1 MSTKAPFKVY
11 DASAGSGKTFALVK
25 EYLKLLFTRK
35 HNDGFKQILAIT
47 FTNKAVGEMKIRI
60 LDTLKSFSDP
70 EIISNPN
77 GMFEAITTELNL
89 KPTDVHLK
97 SIALLNTIMHNYAAF
112 DISTIDGFNHRL
124 IRTFAHDLKI
134 PINFEVELDTPTL
147 LNQAVDSLISKA
159 GTDAKLTK
167 VLIDFAL
174 EKADDDKSWDV
185 SRDFNSIAKLLIN
198 DNDLPHLDT
207 IKYKTLE
214 DFNTLKAEL
223 IKKLKNQETL
233 IKQLATNLLDV
244 FKSNG
249 LDAKSFSRGTLF
261 NHFVKVSNFEFYK
274 IYENKLADNIAQ
286 GNVYTKTLDSAKA
299 QIIDQLL
306 PEIEKVY
313 HLIKDNVTSLKFIKA
328 VYKNVTPLSVLNA
341 INKELTTIKED
352 ENKLLISEFNTL
364 ISKEIKNQ
372 PTPFIYERLG
382 EKFRHYFID
391 EFQDTSQ
398 MQWENLVPLIE
409 NTLTGQNLKGEQ
421 GSAML
426 VGDAKQAIYR
436 WRGGKA
442 EQFLGLTKS
451 DNPFPIEKEVVRL
464 EYNYRSF
471 NQVIQF
477 NNAFFNY
484 LSNTSF
490 RSTDYSDLYKKA
502 NQIPVLS
509 QEGFVNI
516 QFLDLQKEDD
526 VNELFPETVYETIN
540 KCLVNG
546 YNLKDICILVRKKKE
561 GVAVAEFLSEKG
573 VRITSS
579 ETMQINNSEEVKLVI
594 NVFKLL
600 INPNHLEVKIKVL
613 DYIANTNNIQDKHAF
628 FKANL
633 NAPLQDFFNSFEQ
646 FSIYCN
652 PTALVQLSLF
662 DLAEQIVRSFKMTE
676 TSNAYIQY
684 FLDIVL
690 EFSQKQISDLPS
702 FVDYYESKK
711 ESLNIVSPSN
721 QNAVQIMTIHKSK
734 GLEFPVVIFPYA
746 HLDIYKEVEPK
757 EWFPLDQEQFNG
769 FTKTLLNFNKDFEE
783 FGTTGETIYNQ
794 HRSEQELDNINLLYV
809 ALTRPIEQLYIISKK
824 ENPVKGIITQNT
836 YSGLLTNYLID
847 NSLWNDAQLEYSFG
861 KVERESQHEDKVEN
875 TQETDQFI
883 SVSKLDHNIKIITKS
898 GYLWDTEQEN
908 AIEKGNLIH
917 DIMSQIQTIEDVQQ
931 VIFGYIQQGSINK
944 QQAQILTHTINGII
958 NTPEVNPYFTN
969 QYTIYNERDIITKTG
984 NIIRPDRLAI
994 KDNEAVII
1002 DYKTGLSN
1010 PKYQQQLEEYSDIL
1024 KEMNFTVKKKILIY
1038 VNDTIKIVT
1047 Y

>member
-1 MSTKAPFKVY
+1 MSTKVPFKVY

-207 IKYKTLE
+207 IKHKTLE

-223 IKKLKNQETL
+223 IKKIKNQETL

-261 NHFVKVSNFEFYK
+261 NHFVKASNLELNNL
-274 IYENKLADNIAQ
+274 YENKLADNIAQ

-490 RSTDYSDLYKKA
+490 SSIDYSDLYKKA
-502 NQIPVLS
+502 NQIPVLN

-579 ETMQINNSEEVKLVI
+579 ETMLINNSEEVKLVI

-633 NAPLQDFFNSFEQ
+633 NAPLQDFFKSFEQ
-646 FSIYCN
+646 FSIFCN

>member
-1 MSTKAPFKVY
+1 MSTKVPFKVY

-198 DNDLPHLDT
+198 DNDLPHLDS
-207 IKYKTLE
+207 IKHKTLE

-223 IKKLKNQETL
+223 IKKIKNQETL
-233 IKQLATNLLDV
+233 IRQLATNLLDV

-490 RSTDYSDLYKKA
+490 SSIDYSDLYKKA

-561 GVAVAEFLSEKG
+561 GVAIAEFLSEKG

-579 ETMQINNSEEVKLVI
+579 ETMLINNSEEVKLVI

-600 INPNHLEVKIKVL
+600 TNPNHLEVKIKVL

-690 EFSQKQISDLPS
+690 EFSQKQISDLAS

-931 VIFGYIQQGSINK
+931 VIFDYIQQGSINK

-1002 DYKTGLSN
+1002 DYKTGLPN
-1010 PKYQQQLEEYSDIL
+1010 PKYQQQLEEYSNIL

>member
-1 MSTKAPFKVY
+1 MSTKTPFKVY

-70 EIISNPN
+70 EIITKPN
-77 GMFEAITTELNL
+77 GMFEAITTELDL

-134 PINFEVELDTPTL
+134 PINFEVELDTPSL
-147 LNQAVDSLISKA
+147 LNQAVDSLIAKA
-159 GTDAKLTK
+159 GTDVALTK

-185 SRDFNSIAKLLIN
+185 SRDFNTIAKLLIN
-198 DNDLPHLDT
+198 DNDLPHLDS
-207 IKYKTLE
+207 IKHKTLE
-214 DFNTLKAEL
+214 DFKSLKAQL
-223 IKKLKNQETL
+223 IKKIKYQETL
-233 IKQLATNLLDV
+233 IKQTANQLLEV
-244 FKSNG
+244 FKTNG
-249 LDAKSFSRGTLF
+249 LDAKSFSRGTLY

-274 IYENKLADNIAQ
+274 LYDNKLADNIAE

-299 QIIDQLL
+299 QLIDQLL
-306 PEIEKVY
+306 PQIDKTY
-313 HLIKDNVTSLKFIKA
+313 HLIKENVISLKFIKA

-421 GSAML
+421 GTAML

-442 EQFLGLTKS
+442 EQFLGLTKT
-451 DNPFPIEKEVVRL
+451 DNPFPIDKEVVRL

-471 NQVIQF
+471 KKVITF
-477 NNAFFNY
+477 NNTFFEF
-484 LSNTSF
+484 LANTSF
-490 RSTDYSDLYKKA
+490 SSNDYSDLYKKA
-502 NQIPVLS
+502 NQIPVLN

-526 VNELFPETVYETIN
+526 INELFPETVFDTIN
-540 KCLVNG
+540 QCLTNG

-561 GVAVAEFLSEKG
+561 GVAIAEFLSEKG
-573 VRITSS
+573 VKITSS
-579 ETMQINNSEEVKLVI
+579 ETMLINNSEEVKLVI
-594 NVFKLL
+594 NIFKLL
-600 INPNHLEVKIKVL
+600 INPNHLEVRIKVL
-613 DYIANTNNIQDKHAF
+613 DYLANTNAIQDKHAYFKTNLELPLPEF
-628 FKANL
+628 FKG
-633 NAPLQDFFNSFEQ
+633 FEQ
-646 FSIYCN
+646 FSIHCN
-652 PTALVQLSLF
+652 PTELVELSLF
-662 DLAEQIVRSFKMTE
+662 DLTEDIVRSFKMTE

-711 ESLNIVSPSN
+711 DSLNIVSPSN

-757 EWFPLDQEQFNG
+757 EWFPLDQEQFSG
-769 FTKTLLNFNKDFEE
+769 FSKTLLNFNKDFEE
-783 FGTTGETIYNQ
+783 YGTTGETIYNQ
-794 HRSEQELDNINLLYV
+794 HRAEQELDNINLLYV

-824 ENPVKGIITQNT
+824 EKLVKGIVTHNT

-847 NSLWNDAQLEYSFG
+847 KGLWSDSQLEYTFG
-861 KVERESQHEDKVEN
+861 KANRESLLEDKLEN
-875 TQETDQFI
+875 TQETELFI
-883 SVSKLDHNIKIITKS
+883 SVSKQDHNIKIITKS

-917 DIMSQIQTIEDVQQ
+917 DIMSEINTIVDVEPVILTYTQT
-931 VIFGYIQQGSINK
+931 GTINK
-944 QQAQILTHTINGII
+944 EQALILNNTITNII
-958 NTPEVNPYFTN
+958 NTPELIPYFTDN
-969 QYTIYNERDIITKTG
+969 YTIYNERDIITKSG
-984 NIIRPDRLAI
+984 KIIRPDRLAI
-994 KDNEAVII
+994 KDNEAIII

-1010 PKYQQQLEEYSDIL
+1010 PKYQQQLEEYSDTL
-1024 KEMNFTVKKKILIY
+1024 KEMNYMVKKKILIY

>member
-1 MSTKAPFKVY
+1 MSTKVPFKVY

-77 GMFEAITTELNL
+77 GMFAAITTELNL

-198 DNDLPHLDT
+198 DNDLPHLDS
-207 IKYKTLE
+207 IKHKTLE

-223 IKKLKNQETL
+223 IKKIKNQETL

-442 EQFLGLTKS
+442 EQFLGLTKR

-471 NQVIQF
+471 KQVIQF

-484 LSNTSF
+484 LSNTSI
-490 RSTDYSDLYKKA
+490 SSIDYSDLYKKA

-561 GVAVAEFLSEKG
+561 GVAIAEFLSEKG

-579 ETMQINNSEEVKLVI
+579 ETMLINNSEEVKLVI

-633 NAPLQDFFNSFEQ
+633 NAPLQDFFKSFEQ
-646 FSIYCN
+646 FSIFCN
-652 PTALVQLSLF
+652 PTALVQLSLY

-917 DIMSQIQTIEDVQQ
+917 DIMSQIHTIEDVQQ

>member
-1 MSTKAPFKVY
+1 MSTKVPFKVY

-60 LDTLKSFSDP
+60 LDTLKSFSHP

-223 IKKLKNQETL
+223 IKKIKNQETL

-490 RSTDYSDLYKKA
+490 SSTDYSDLYKKA

-526 VNELFPETVYETIN
+526 VNELFPETVYETIH

-579 ETMQINNSEEVKLVI
+579 ETMLINNSEEVKLVI

-633 NAPLQDFFNSFEQ
+633 NAPLQDFFKSFEQ
-646 FSIYCN
+646 FSIFCN

-917 DIMSQIQTIEDVQQ
+917 DIMSQIHTIEDVQQ

-1002 DYKTGLSN
+1002 DYKTGLPN

>member
-77 GMFEAITTELNL
+77 GMFAAITTELNL

-198 DNDLPHLDT
+198 DNDLPHLDS
-207 IKYKTLE
+207 IKHKTLE

-223 IKKLKNQETL
+223 IKKIKNQETL

-421 GSAML
+421 GSTML

-471 NQVIQF
+471 KQVIQF

-490 RSTDYSDLYKKA
+490 SSIDYSDLYKKA

-516 QFLDLQKEDD
+516 QFLALQKEDD

-561 GVAVAEFLSEKG
+561 GVAIAEFLSEKG

-579 ETMQINNSEEVKLVI
+579 ETMLINNSEEVKLVI

-633 NAPLQDFFNSFEQ
+633 NAPLQDFFKSFEQ
-646 FSIYCN
+646 FSIFCN

-746 HLDIYKEVEPK
+746 HLNIYKEVEPK

-917 DIMSQIQTIEDVQQ
+917 DIMSQIHTIEDVQQ

>member
-1 MSTKAPFKVY
+1 MSTKVPFKVY

-207 IKYKTLE
+207 IKHKTLE

-223 IKKLKNQETL
+223 IKKIKNQETL

-261 NHFVKVSNFEFYK
+261 NHFVKASNLELNNL
-274 IYENKLADNIAQ
+274 YENKLADNIAQ

-341 INKELTTIKED
+341 INKELTSIKED

-442 EQFLGLTKS
+442 EQFLGLTKR

-490 RSTDYSDLYKKA
+490 SSIDYSDLYKKA
-502 NQIPVLS
+502 NQIPVLN

-561 GVAVAEFLSEKG
+561 GVAIAEFLSEKG

-579 ETMQINNSEEVKLVI
+579 ETMLINNSEEVKLVI

-633 NAPLQDFFNSFEQ
+633 NASLQDFFKSFEQ
-646 FSIYCN
+646 FSIFCN

-875 TQETDQFI
+875 TKETDQFI

-931 VIFGYIQQGSINK
+931 VIYGYIQQGNINK

-984 NIIRPDRLAI
+984 NIIRPDRLVI

>member
-1 MSTKAPFKVY
+1 MSTKVPFKVY

-198 DNDLPHLDT
+198 DNDLPHLDS
-207 IKYKTLE
+207 IKHKTLE

-223 IKKLKNQETL
+223 IKKIKNQETL

-490 RSTDYSDLYKKA
+490 SSTDYSDLYKKA

-561 GVAVAEFLSEKG
+561 GVAIAEFLSEKG

-579 ETMQINNSEEVKLVI
+579 ETMLINNSEEVKLVI

-633 NAPLQDFFNSFEQ
+633 NAPLQDFFKSFEQ
-646 FSIYCN
+646 FSIFCN

-1002 DYKTGLSN
+1002 DYKTGLPN

>member
-1 MSTKAPFKVY
+1 MSTKVPFKVY

-223 IKKLKNQETL
+223 IKKIKNQETL

-421 GSAML
+421 GSTML

-490 RSTDYSDLYKKA
+490 SSTDYSDLYKKA

-526 VNELFPETVYETIN
+526 VNELFPETVYETIH

-579 ETMQINNSEEVKLVI
+579 ETMLINNSEEVKLVI

-1010 PKYQQQLEEYSDIL
+1010 PKYQQQLEEYSDTL

>member
-1 MSTKAPFKVY
+1 MSTKVPFKVY

-223 IKKLKNQETL
+223 IKKIKNQETL

-490 RSTDYSDLYKKA
+490 SSTDYSDLYKKA

-579 ETMQINNSEEVKLVI
+579 ETMLINNSEEVKLVI

-633 NAPLQDFFNSFEQ
+633 NAPLQDFFKSFEQ
-646 FSIYCN
+646 FSIFCN

>member
-1 MSTKAPFKVY
+1 MSTKVPFKVY

-159 GTDAKLTK
+159 GTDVKLTK

-207 IKYKTLE
+207 IKHKTLE

-223 IKKLKNQETL
+223 IKKIKNQETL

-490 RSTDYSDLYKKA
+490 SSTDYSDLYKKA
-502 NQIPVLS
+502 NQIPILS

-526 VNELFPETVYETIN
+526 VNELFPETVYETIH

-561 GVAVAEFLSEKG
+561 GVAIAEFLSEKG

-579 ETMQINNSEEVKLVI
+579 ETMLINNSEEVKLVI

-652 PTALVQLSLF
+652 PTALVQLSLY

-917 DIMSQIQTIEDVQQ
+917 DIMSQIHTIEDVQQ

>member
-70 EIISNPN
+70 EIISKPN

-159 GTDAKLTK
+159 GTDTKLTK

-198 DNDLPHLDT
+198 DNDLPHLDN
-207 IKYKTLE
+207 IKHKTLE

-223 IKKLKNQETL
+223 IKKIKNQETL

-261 NHFVKVSNFEFYK
+261 NHFIKASNLELNNL
-274 IYENKLADNIAQ
+274 YENKLADNIAQ

-490 RSTDYSDLYKKA
+490 SSIDYSDLYKKA

-509 QEGFVNI
+509 QDGFVNI

-540 KCLVNG
+540 KCLDNG

-561 GVAVAEFLSEKG
+561 GVAIAEFLSEKG

-579 ETMQINNSEEVKLVI
+579 ETMLINNSEEVKLVI

-633 NAPLQDFFNSFEQ
+633 NASLQDFFKSFEQ
-646 FSIYCN
+646 FSVYCN

-757 EWFPLDQEQFNG
+757 EWFPLDQEQYSG
-769 FTKTLLNFNKDFEE
+769 FSKTLLNFNKDFEA

-861 KVERESQHEDKVEN
+861 KVERQSQHEDKVEN

-944 QQAQILTHTINGII
+944 QQAQILAHTINVII

-984 NIIRPDRLAI
+984 NIVRPDRLAI

-1002 DYKTGLSN
+1002 DYKTGLPN

>member
-1 MSTKAPFKVY
+1 MSAKVPFKVY

-198 DNDLPHLDT
+198 DNDLPHLDS
-207 IKYKTLE
+207 IKHKTLE
-214 DFNTLKAEL
+214 DFDTLKAEL
-223 IKKLKNQETL
+223 IKKIKNQETL
-233 IKQLATNLLDV
+233 IRQLATNLLDV

-451 DNPFPIEKEVVRL
+451 DNPFPIKKEVVRL

-490 RSTDYSDLYKKA
+490 SSTDYSDLYKKA
-502 NQIPVLS
+502 NQIPVLN

-579 ETMQINNSEEVKLVI
+579 ETMLINNSEEVKLVI

-613 DYIANTNNIQDKHAF
+613 DYVANTNNIQDKHAF

-633 NAPLQDFFNSFEQ
+633 NAPLQDFFKSFEQ
-646 FSIYCN
+646 FSIFCN

-861 KVERESQHEDKVEN
+861 KAERESQHEDKVEN

>member
-70 EIISNPN
+70 EIISKPN

-159 GTDAKLTK
+159 GTDTKLTK

-198 DNDLPHLDT
+198 DNDLPHLDN
-207 IKYKTLE
+207 IKHKTLE

-223 IKKLKNQETL
+223 IKKIKNQETL

-261 NHFVKVSNFEFYK
+261 NHFIKASNLELNNL
-274 IYENKLADNIAQ
+274 YENKLADNIAQ

-490 RSTDYSDLYKKA
+490 SSIDYSDLYKKA

-509 QEGFVNI
+509 QDGFVNI

-526 VNELFPETVYETIN
+526 VNELFPETVYETIH

-561 GVAVAEFLSEKG
+561 GVAIAEFLSEKG

-579 ETMQINNSEEVKLVI
+579 ETMLINNSEEVKLVI

-633 NAPLQDFFNSFEQ
+633 NASLQDFFKSFEQ
-646 FSIYCN
+646 FSVYCN

-757 EWFPLDQEQFNG
+757 EWFPLDQEQYSG
-769 FTKTLLNFNKDFEE
+769 FSKTLLNFNKDFEA

-861 KVERESQHEDKVEN
+861 KVERQSQHEDKVEN

-944 QQAQILTHTINGII
+944 QQAQILAHTINVII

-984 NIIRPDRLAI
+984 NIVRPDRLAI

-1002 DYKTGLSN
+1002 DYKTGLPN

>member
-1 MSTKAPFKVY
+1 MSTKVPFKVY

-223 IKKLKNQETL
+223 IKKIKNQETL

-490 RSTDYSDLYKKA
+490 SSTDYSDLYKKA

-561 GVAVAEFLSEKG
+561 GVAIAEFLSEKG

-579 ETMQINNSEEVKLVI
+579 ETMLINNSEEVKLVI

-633 NAPLQDFFNSFEQ
+633 NAPLQDFFKSFEQ
-646 FSIYCN
+646 FSIFCN

>member
-421 GSAML
+421 GSTML

-490 RSTDYSDLYKKA
+490 SSTDYSDLYKKA
-502 NQIPVLS
+502 NQIPVLN

-526 VNELFPETVYETIN
+526 VNELFPETVYETIH

-579 ETMQINNSEEVKLVI
+579 ETMLINNSEEVKLVI

-633 NAPLQDFFNSFEQ
+633 NAPLQDFFKSFEQ
-646 FSIYCN
+646 FSIFCN
-652 PTALVQLSLF
+652 PTALVQLSLY

-917 DIMSQIQTIEDVQQ
+917 DIMSQIHTIEDVQQ

-984 NIIRPDRLAI
+984 NVIRPDRLAI

-1002 DYKTGLSN
+1002 DYKTGLPN

-1038 VNDTIKIVT
+1038 VNDTIKIAT

>member
-1 MSTKAPFKVY
+1 MSTKVPFKVY

-89 KPTDVHLK
+89 KSTDVHLK

-198 DNDLPHLDT
+198 DNDLPHLDS
-207 IKYKTLE
+207 IKHKTLE

-223 IKKLKNQETL
+223 IKKIKNQETL

-421 GSAML
+421 GSTML

-490 RSTDYSDLYKKA
+490 SSTDYSDLYKKA

-526 VNELFPETVYETIN
+526 VNELFPETVYETIH

-579 ETMQINNSEEVKLVI
+579 ETMLINNSEEVKLVI

-917 DIMSQIQTIEDVQQ
+917 DIMSQIHTIEDVQQ

>member
-1 MSTKAPFKVY
+1 MSTKVPFKVY

-223 IKKLKNQETL
+223 IKKIKNQETL

-490 RSTDYSDLYKKA
+490 SSIDYSDLYKKA

-561 GVAVAEFLSEKG
+561 GVAIAEFLSEKG

-579 ETMQINNSEEVKLVI
+579 ETMLINNSEEVKLVI

-633 NAPLQDFFNSFEQ
+633 NAPLQDFFKSFEQ
-646 FSIYCN
+646 FSIFCN

-1010 PKYQQQLEEYSDIL
+1010 PKYQQQLEEYSDAL

>member
-1 MSTKAPFKVY
+1 MSTKVPFKVY

-198 DNDLPHLDT
+198 DNDLPHLDS
-207 IKYKTLE
+207 IKHKTLE

-223 IKKLKNQETL
+223 IKKIKNQETL

-421 GSAML
+421 GSTML

-490 RSTDYSDLYKKA
+490 SSTDYSDLYKKA

-526 VNELFPETVYETIN
+526 VNELFPETVYETIH

-579 ETMQINNSEEVKLVI
+579 ETMLINNSEEVKLVI

-1010 PKYQQQLEEYSDIL
+1010 PKYQQQLEEYSDTL

>member
-198 DNDLPHLDT
+198 DNDLPHLDS
-207 IKYKTLE
+207 IKHKTLE

-223 IKKLKNQETL
+223 IKKIKNQETL

-490 RSTDYSDLYKKA
+490 SSTDYSDLYKKA
-502 NQIPVLS
+502 NQIPILS

-526 VNELFPETVYETIN
+526 VNELFPETVYETIH

-561 GVAVAEFLSEKG
+561 GVAIAEFLSEKG

-579 ETMQINNSEEVKLVI
+579 ETMLINNSEEVKLVI

-652 PTALVQLSLF
+652 PTALVQLSLY

-917 DIMSQIQTIEDVQQ
+917 DIMSQIHTIEDVQQ

-1002 DYKTGLSN
+1002 DYKTGLPN

>member
-198 DNDLPHLDT
+198 DNDLPHLDS
-207 IKYKTLE
+207 IKHKTLE

-223 IKKLKNQETL
+223 IKKIKNQETL

-471 NQVIQF
+471 KQVIQF

-490 RSTDYSDLYKKA
+490 SSIDYSDLYKKA

-516 QFLDLQKEDD
+516 QFLALQKEDD

-561 GVAVAEFLSEKG
+561 GVAIAEFLSEKG

-579 ETMQINNSEEVKLVI
+579 ETMLINNSEEVKLVI

-633 NAPLQDFFNSFEQ
+633 NAPLQDFFKSFEQ
-646 FSIYCN
+646 FSIFCN

-746 HLDIYKEVEPK
+746 HLNIYKEVEPK

-917 DIMSQIQTIEDVQQ
+917 DIMSQIHTIEDVQQ